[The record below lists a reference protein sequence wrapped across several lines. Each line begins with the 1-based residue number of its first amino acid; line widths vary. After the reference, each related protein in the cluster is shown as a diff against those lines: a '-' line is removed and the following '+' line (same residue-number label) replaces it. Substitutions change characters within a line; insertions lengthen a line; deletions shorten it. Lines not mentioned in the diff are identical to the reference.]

1 MKMKRL
7 PLCAA
12 ALCALIVAVP
22 LAVRGQQ
29 QRQQQSP
36 VDPKADAILKK
47 MGETLGRAKRITFDS
62 HAIADQLTPDGQ
74 KLQFAKNQKV
84 RLQRPDKLSVDVT
97 GDVEDLQFRYDGK
110 RVTLYNPRT
119 NSWGSAEMPPS
130 IDDTLDTLADKYG
143 MALPLADLVFSDAYK
158 SLSERVRSS
167 EYLGDGWVFDTKC
180 DHLAFRQAAIDWQIW
195 VEQGERAVPRKIV
208 ITFKESPG
216 HPQYTAFL
224 SNWNLSADVPES
236 TFAFTPPAGAKQVEF
251 APATQPAAA
260 AAAPGNGSGGG
271 KK

>member
-1 MKMKRL
+1 MKRL
-7 PLCAA
+7 TSRSA
-12 ALCALIVAVP
+12 ALCGLMLALPLVVVVA
-22 LAVRGQQ
+22 AVRGQQ
-29 QRQQQSP
+29 PTPADS
-36 VDPKADAILKK
+36 KADAILKR
-47 MGETLGRAKRITFDS
+47 MGETLAKAKRITFDA

-97 GDVEDLQFRYDGK
+97 GDVEDLAFRYDGK

-143 MALPLADLVFSDAYK
+143 MALPLADLVFADPYK
-158 SLSERVRSS
+158 SLSEHVRSS
-167 EYLGDGWVFDTKC
+167 EHLGDGWVFDTRC
-180 DHLAFRQAAIDWQIW
+180 DHLAFRQSAIDWQIW
-195 VEQGERAVPRKIV
+195 VEQGERPVPRKIV

-236 TFAFTPPAGAKQVEF
+236 AFAFTPPAGARQVEF
-251 APATQPAAA
+251 APSTQPAA
-260 AAAPGNGSGGG
+260 GKGGS
-271 KK
+271 KQ

>member
-1 MKMKRL
+1 
-7 PLCAA
+7 
-12 ALCALIVAVP
+12 LCALVVALP
-22 LAVRGQQ
+22 LVVQGQQ
-29 QRQQQSP
+29 PQPQPQQPQQPPQPQPQPQSTP
-36 VDPKADAILKK
+36 TDPKADAILKK

-62 HAIADQLTPDGQ
+62 HAIADQLSPDGQ

-84 RLQRPDKLSVDVT
+84 RLQRPDKLSVDVA
-97 GDVEDLQFRYDGK
+97 GDLEDLEFRYDGK

-119 NSWGSAEMPPS
+119 SSWGSADMPPS
-130 IDDTLDTLADKYG
+130 IDDTLDTLADKYQ
-143 MALPLADLVFSDAYK
+143 MALPLADLVFADPYK
-158 SLSERVRSS
+158 CLSEHVRSS

-180 DHLAFRQAAIDWQIW
+180 DHLAFRQSAIDWQIW

-224 SNWNLSADVPES
+224 SNWNLAAELPES

-251 APATQPAAA
+251 APSTQPAV
-260 AAAPGNGSGGG
+260 GNATGGG
-271 KK
+271 GRK